1 MAIAT
6 TTNKVSLQVNNSEIL
21 PDASRGTFNVVTIA
35 AAGTTQ
41 ATATAIGNTQP
52 FVLISNNTA
61 ANGTILP
68 VATYIGQKITIYPQL
83 PTNAPLTYPPVG
95 GSINSGTV
103 NAGLATPARKAAE
116 FICVSRDGLTWVTN
130 GL

>member
-1 MAIAT
+1 MAIQTA
-6 TTNKVSLQVNNSEIL
+6 TNKVSLQLNNSNPL
-21 PDASRGTFNVVTIA
+21 PDAVRDTFDVITIA

-41 ATATAIGNTQP
+41 ATATAIGNDKP
-52 FVLISNNTA
+52 LVLISNNTA
-61 ANGTILP
+61 ANGVILP
-68 VATYIGQKITIYPQL
+68 VAAYIGQKITIYPQL
-83 PTNAPLTYPPVG
+83 ATNAPLTYPPVG